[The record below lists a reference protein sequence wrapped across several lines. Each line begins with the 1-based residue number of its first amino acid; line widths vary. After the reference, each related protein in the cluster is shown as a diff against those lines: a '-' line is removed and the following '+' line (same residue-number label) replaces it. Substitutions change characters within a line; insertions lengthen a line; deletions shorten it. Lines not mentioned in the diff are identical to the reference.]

1 MNPRAILLLLARA
14 RIKERGQAKE
24 KQKTKA
30 IKEKIHTVSHLAGPA
45 YGGTII
51 ILSPGI
57 ILTGSIP
64 ITPPTDLQVKND
76 GTSDSFPAAR
86 PKMINIQAASK
97 SALRRCQ
104 AASKSVL
111 RRCPEALFVA
121 LNLLTQD
128 PPGRISSA
136 ASRCVQLHVHV
147 ASHSR
152 SSRLR

>member
-1 MNPRAILLLLARA
+1 MSPQAAVLLPARA
-14 RIKERGQAKE
+14 RIKERGKAKE

-30 IKEKIHTVSHLAGPA
+30 LKEKIRTVIQLGGPA
-45 YGGTII
+45 RGGTMII
-51 ILSPGI
+51 MLSPGM
-57 ILTGSIP
+57 ILAGSIL
-64 ITPPTDLQVKND
+64 IKPPMDLKAKNV

-86 PKMINIQAASK
+86 PNVINIK
-97 SALRRCQ
+97 

-121 LNLLTQD
+121 FNLLTPD

>member
-1 MNPRAILLLLARA
+1 
-14 RIKERGQAKE
+14 
-24 KQKTKA
+24 
-30 IKEKIHTVSHLAGPA
+30 
-45 YGGTII
+45 
-51 ILSPGI
+51 
-57 ILTGSIP
+57 
-64 ITPPTDLQVKND
+64 
-76 GTSDSFPAAR
+76 
-86 PKMINIQAASK
+86 MINIQAASK

-136 ASRCVQLHVHV
+136 ASRRVQLHVHV